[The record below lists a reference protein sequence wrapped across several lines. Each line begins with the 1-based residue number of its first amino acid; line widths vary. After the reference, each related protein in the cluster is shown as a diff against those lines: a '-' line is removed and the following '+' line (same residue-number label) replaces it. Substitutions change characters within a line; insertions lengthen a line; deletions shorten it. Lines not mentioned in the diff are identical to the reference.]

1 MGTASSAA
9 MTLLNPIQG
18 IMIGALCGLTQAAG
32 VLAGKRLG
40 LRRSPGPDRRI
51 RPQMAGSLGLFPP
64 LPGGM
69 RPLRHF
75 DARVSPEKVDAAP
88 GGPGRSG
95 RINRPARA
103 ANRNL
108 PQPAHPPLALPRA
121 GQCRSINKKGWA
133 AQNVRPSLSDTGKT
147 PGKFEIS
154 RKLAQFLLC
163 IKPFQ
168 NDLGLTASQTHG
180 SSTLSQIHG
189 KFVMSAAETTLL
201 FRSTRF
207 SLGGAASHHFKILFL
222 PDFHV
227 RSLPYKSYI
236 NI

>member
-32 VLAGKRLG
+32 VLVGKRLE
-40 LRRSPGPDRRI
+40 LRRSPGADRRI

-121 GQCRSINKKGWA
+121 GQYRSIKEKGWA
-133 AQNVRPSLSDTGKT
+133 AQNVRPS
-147 PGKFEIS
+147 
-154 RKLAQFLLC
+154 
-163 IKPFQ
+163 
-168 NDLGLTASQTHG
+168 
-180 SSTLSQIHG
+180 
-189 KFVMSAAETTLL
+189 
-201 FRSTRF
+201 F
-207 SLGGAASHHFKILFL
+207 SLSKKNFDKRVDGGASSPATTTPSRFCLNPSDSGRKICKEAILQSKISSVVTVHAADHDSSAKGLRPSRALLGGF
-222 PDFHV
+222 
-227 RSLPYKSYI
+227 
-236 NI
+236 